1 MGESKGYFPSTD
13 IQKVTRKFWKKEM
26 SFFHINNPKV
36 PKKVSFYLLSKVEKP
51 GSKCSEGLRSLPKA
65 KKLGI
70 VSPSLAVKAKEA
82 PFRRSRSILAPS
94 IYSTSRLFKARKINS
109 TVIKTEN
116 ISSYETGLQER
127 RLTCSTGGSLV
138 PPMSLEMSAFM
149 EEVESLHTQGMEVTG
164 PHVSPLPTTPIG
176 CEVAPNQVTRNI
188 KYLAPKPQ
196 GKKLIVK
203 VPSND
208 TAKPEVCSLPDDHDY
223 YWNEFEN
230 QSFELT
236 QENNNQL
243 FGVTDLP
250 GLFPDLKLEQEIE
263 ESLITQVH
271 NYEDTFNTQNITA
284 TENTIEEIIVPVVT
298 HNNIQAHQESDQYVI
313 IKSENTEESYKMKN
327 SLNDEWATESLFP
340 ELREGSQNSED
351 PFQAHNPFEVT
362 GQVLPQEANAIDENP
377 FTASGEMDLLATV
390 LNDEIDV
397 NSEEFQNFI
406 ALENEPDTEM
416 STINYEDI
424 MGTPSTSGMGSPVSG
439 FSVEVKEEP
448 MEATGVFMSKP
459 VKKGRGRPRVPRTA
473 VVEPPRRPRG
483 RPPTAQM
490 VADVDSCDR
499 DSSSAMSSSEQKEHR
514 YQRMRQLN
522 NAASKRCRINRK
534 RKQETQEDE
543 QILLTA
549 RNMELKGKVADLES
563 QVAKFKTAIF
573 DMIKKR
579 KTEQV
584 ETCPEVVSATSA
596 AASKSQ
602 NDSSI
607 LSFDLE
613 FF

>member
-1 MGESKGYFPSTD
+1 M
-13 IQKVTRKFWKKEM
+13 
-26 SFFHINNPKV
+26 
-36 PKKVSFYLLSKVEKP
+36 
-51 GSKCSEGLRSLPKA
+51 
-65 KKLGI
+65 
-70 VSPSLAVKAKEA
+70 
-82 PFRRSRSILAPS
+82 
-94 IYSTSRLFKARKINS
+94 
-109 TVIKTEN
+109 
-116 ISSYETGLQER
+116 
-127 RLTCSTGGSLV
+127 
-138 PPMSLEMSAFM
+138 
-149 EEVESLHTQGMEVTG
+149 G

-176 CEVAPNQVTRNI
+176 CEITPNQVTRNI

-208 TAKPEVCSLPDDHDY
+208 TNKPEVCSYPDDHDY

-230 QSFELT
+230 QPFGLT

-271 NYEDTFNTQNITA
+271 INEDTINTQDITA
-284 TENTIEEIIVPVVT
+284 ENTTIEEIIVPVIT
-298 HNNIQAHQESDQYVI
+298 HNNTQAHQELSNQYVI
-313 IKSENTEESYKMKN
+313 IKSEVNTEG
-327 SLNDEWATESLFP
+327 AT
-340 ELREGSQNSED
+340 N
-351 PFQAHNPFEVT
+351 V
-362 GQVLPQEANAIDENP
+362 IDENP

-424 MGTPSTSGMGSPVSG
+424 MGTPSTSGMGSPTSG
-439 FSVEVKEEP
+439 SAFEIKEEP
-448 MEATGVFMSKP
+448 MEATGDFMSKP

-490 VADVDSCDR
+490 VADVDSYDR
-499 DSSSAMSSSEQKEHR
+499 ESSSAMSSSEQKEHR

-549 RNMELKGKVADLES
+549 
-563 QVAKFKTAIF
+563 
-573 DMIKKR
+573 
-579 KTEQV
+579 
-584 ETCPEVVSATSA
+584 
-596 AASKSQ
+596 
-602 NDSSI
+602 
-607 LSFDLE
+607 
-613 FF
+613 

>member
-1 MGESKGYFPSTD
+1 MG
-13 IQKVTRKFWKKEM
+13 
-26 SFFHINNPKV
+26 
-36 PKKVSFYLLSKVEKP
+36 
-51 GSKCSEGLRSLPKA
+51 
-65 KKLGI
+65 
-70 VSPSLAVKAKEA
+70 
-82 PFRRSRSILAPS
+82 
-94 IYSTSRLFKARKINS
+94 
-109 TVIKTEN
+109 
-116 ISSYETGLQER
+116 
-127 RLTCSTGGSLV
+127 
-138 PPMSLEMSAFM
+138 
-149 EEVESLHTQGMEVTG
+149 
-164 PHVSPLPTTPIG
+164 
-176 CEVAPNQVTRNI
+176 
-188 KYLAPKPQ
+188 
-196 GKKLIVK
+196 
-203 VPSND
+203 
-208 TAKPEVCSLPDDHDY
+208 
-223 YWNEFEN
+223 
-230 QSFELT
+230 
-236 QENNNQL
+236 
-243 FGVTDLP
+243 
-250 GLFPDLKLEQEIE
+250 
-263 ESLITQVH
+263 
-271 NYEDTFNTQNITA
+271 
-284 TENTIEEIIVPVVT
+284 IVPVVT
-298 HNNIQAHQESDQYVI
+298 NNTQAHQESDQYVI
-313 IKSENTEESYKMKN
+313 IKSENTEEPYKMKN
-327 SLNDEWATESLFP
+327 SLNNEWATESMFP
-340 ELREGSQNSED
+340 ELQEGSQNSED

-362 GQVLPQEANAIDENP
+362 GQVLPEEANVIDENP

-416 STINYEDI
+416 STINFEDI
-424 MGTPSTSGMGSPVSG
+424 MGTPSTSGMGSPASG
-439 FSVEVKEEP
+439 IEIKAEP

-490 VADVDSCDR
+490 VADVDSYDR

-534 RKQETQEDE
+534 RKLETQEDE

-584 ETCPEVVSATSA
+584 QTCPEVASTTSTV
-596 AASKSQ
+596 ASNSQ

>member
-13 IQKVTRKFWKKEM
+13 IQKVTRKFWKKER

-70 VSPSLAVKAKEA
+70 VFSSLAPEKAKEA
-82 PFRRSRSILAPS
+82 PSRRSRSILAPS
-94 IYSTSRLFKARKINS
+94 IYSTRRLFKARKINS

-164 PHVSPLPTTPIG
+164 PHVSPLPTTPI
-176 CEVAPNQVTRNI
+176 CEVTPNQVTRNI
-188 KYLAPKPQ
+188 KFLAPKPQ

-230 QSFELT
+230 QPFGLT
-236 QENNNQL
+236 QENNQL
-243 FGVTDLP
+243 QFGVADL

-271 NYEDTFNTQNITA
+271 NYEDTINTQNIT
-284 TENTIEEIIVPVVT
+284 IEEITVPVVT
-298 HNNIQAHQESDQYVI
+298 HQESNQYVI
-313 IKSENTEESYKMKN
+313 IKSEVNTEGPYKMKN
-327 SLNDEWATESLFP
+327 SLNDEWATQSMFP
-340 ELREGSQNSED
+340 ELQEGSQNSED

-416 STINYEDI
+416 STINFEDI
-424 MGTPSTSGMGSPVSG
+424 MGTPSTSGMGSPAYG
-439 FSVEVKEEP
+439 IEIKEEP
-448 MEATGVFMSKP
+448 MEATGVFISKP
-459 VKKGRGRPRVPRTA
+459 VKKGRGRPRVPRSA

-490 VADVDSCDR
+490 VANVDSYDR

-584 ETCPEVVSATSA
+584 QPCPEVVSTTST
-596 AASKSQ
+596 AASNSQ
-602 NDSSI
+602 NDTSI

>member
-1 MGESKGYFPSTD
+1 MG
-13 IQKVTRKFWKKEM
+13 
-26 SFFHINNPKV
+26 
-36 PKKVSFYLLSKVEKP
+36 
-51 GSKCSEGLRSLPKA
+51 
-65 KKLGI
+65 
-70 VSPSLAVKAKEA
+70 
-82 PFRRSRSILAPS
+82 
-94 IYSTSRLFKARKINS
+94 
-109 TVIKTEN
+109 
-116 ISSYETGLQER
+116 
-127 RLTCSTGGSLV
+127 
-138 PPMSLEMSAFM
+138 
-149 EEVESLHTQGMEVTG
+149 
-164 PHVSPLPTTPIG
+164 
-176 CEVAPNQVTRNI
+176 
-188 KYLAPKPQ
+188 
-196 GKKLIVK
+196 
-203 VPSND
+203 
-208 TAKPEVCSLPDDHDY
+208 
-223 YWNEFEN
+223 
-230 QSFELT
+230 
-236 QENNNQL
+236 
-243 FGVTDLP
+243 
-250 GLFPDLKLEQEIE
+250 
-263 ESLITQVH
+263 ITQVH
-271 NYEDTFNTQNITA
+271 NYEDTINTQNITA
-284 TENTIEEIIVPVVT
+284 ENTIEEIIVPVVT
-298 HNNIQAHQESDQYVI
+298 HNTQAHQESDQYVI
-313 IKSENTEESYKMKN
+313 IKSENTEEPYKMKN
-327 SLNDEWATESLFP
+327 SLNDEWATDSMFP
-340 ELREGSQNSED
+340 ELQEGSQNSED

-362 GQVLPQEANAIDENP
+362 GQVLPEEANVIDENP

-439 FSVEVKEEP
+439 IEIKEEP

-490 VADVDSCDR
+490 VADVDSYDR

-584 ETCPEVVSATSA
+584 QTSSEQVQST
-596 AASKSQ
+596 ASNPQ